1 MVRDEIVA
9 RGLAFMRN
17 PKVAETDMSKKVAF
31 LENKGLTADEL
42 AEVVKQYEAQPE
54 DSTKS
59 AASGPA
65 ARPAG
70 PQPTAASIRAAIAA
84 LRGKLQPEAE
94 RAALQ
99 ATITVLEH
107 ALADETGA
115 PKPAPAAGVASGGAS
130 DGGEAAAVVASPA
143 KPWEGGKKA

>member
-70 PQPTAASIRAAIAA
+70 PAPGSRNRVRVPVAPA
-84 LRGKLQPEAE
+84 LRIPHPPPMLWP
-94 RAALQ
+94 
-99 ATITVLEH
+99 
-107 ALADETGA
+107 
-115 PKPAPAAGVASGGAS
+115 
-130 DGGEAAAVVASPA
+130 
-143 KPWEGGKKA
+143 